1 MTMVTTVVAVP
12 TMIGSNIF
20 MPFCEIAIRLSLG
33 DSLRGNYLEA
43 RLALPYIVVDSF
55 VEIPD
60 HFQSGKFYGHVR
72 SIGKVVRGAN

>member
-1 MTMVTTVVAVP
+1 MVTTVVAVP
-12 TMIGSNIF
+12 KMIGSNIF

-33 DSLRGNYLEA
+33 DSSRGNYLEA